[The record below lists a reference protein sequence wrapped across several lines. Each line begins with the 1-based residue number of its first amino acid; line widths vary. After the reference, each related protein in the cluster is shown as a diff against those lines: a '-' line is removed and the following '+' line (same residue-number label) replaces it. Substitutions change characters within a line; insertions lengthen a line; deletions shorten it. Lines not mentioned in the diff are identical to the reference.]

1 MQTRNPF
8 TYDAALA
15 SSESA
20 LDCQDASLTQQHHAD
35 DCDINEI
42 LRRFNVTGHL
52 PNVENNNPQ
61 YVDVT
66 DIPSLQDALNT
77 RAEIAGR
84 FSRLSSVDRAK
95 YGNDVKNFVNVE
107 LQAVEASIA
116 ANKAAIQADLD
127 AALAANKTGGE
138 PA

>member
-1 MQTRNPF
+1 MKTRNPF

-15 SSESA
+15 SNESA
-20 LDCQDASLTQQHHAD
+20 LTCDDPSLTQQHHAD

-52 PNVENNNPQ
+52 PNVSDNNPQ

-66 DIPSLQDALNT
+66 HVPDLMTAMNK
-77 RAEIAGR
+77 RAEISGR
-84 FSRLSSVDRAK
+84 FSRLSATDRAK
-95 YGNDVKNFVNVE
+95 YGNDVNNFVNIE
-107 LQAVEASIA
+107 LEAVEASLSAQA
-116 ANKAAIQADLD
+116 AAD
-127 AALAANKTGGE
+127 AAAAAAAAAPQPDKGE